1 MNSMEKQFI
10 ECKKRCDK
18 ARPIRL
24 RIATCDDRNRP
35 VGIGKRRAGSAS
47 VPTTENIRE
56 ACTRF
61 LA

>member
-10 ECKKRCDK
+10 GCK
-18 ARPIRL
+18 ARGNKARL
-24 RIATCDDRNRP
+24 IPVHIAGCGDRKRP
-35 VGIGKRRAGSAS
+35 VGIRKRQAGSVGAL
-47 VPTTENIRE
+47 TTENIRE